1 MFDPLENA
9 WGPEIQR
16 KREEFHTPSRFLG
29 KGGAS
34 SGNSAERALLFS
46 MRCLMLRLREH

>member
-9 WGPEIQR
+9 WRLEIQR
-16 KREEFHTPSRFLG
+16 KRGEFHTPSRFLG
-29 KGGAS
+29 KGGPS
-34 SGNSAERALLFS
+34 SGNSVERASVFS